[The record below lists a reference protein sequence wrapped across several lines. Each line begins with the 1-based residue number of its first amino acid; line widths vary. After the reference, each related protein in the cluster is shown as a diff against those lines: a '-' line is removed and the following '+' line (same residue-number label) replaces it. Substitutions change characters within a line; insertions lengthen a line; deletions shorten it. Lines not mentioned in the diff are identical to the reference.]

1 MGGKRI
7 LVWLIGSAD
16 EGGVAADSIVGC
28 VADILLCAEGC
39 VCGVKMLSNTLQL
52 IMRLMARPKRQV
64 KKHRKR
70 VRMKASSLNCKRC
83 MKAD

>member
-28 VADILLCAEGC
+28 V
-39 VCGVKMLSNTLQL
+39 CGVKMLSNALRL
-52 IMRLMARPKRQV
+52 MMRPMARPKRQV

-70 VRMKASSLNCKRC
+70 VRMKASSLNSKRC